1 MIAVLISAILTAGCA
16 AKSGARVAAI
26 PVASDSIE
34 LLRPDL
40 QLIFDDPNF
49 ADAQWGVEVIS
60 LDRAEVVYEQNPC
73 RLYMPASNN
82 KIVTAAVALIRLG
95 PEYRYLPQR
104 GRDLGERMKNG
115 FLDTFTR
122 GFEKVVLIGSD
133 IPDLPLSFVEEAFTS
148 LSEMDAV
155 IGPSFD
161 GGYYLIGFTKGAFL
175 PRVFEGIAW
184 GTEKVFKSTIQIL
197 TDEKRKL
204 YVLPRWRDIDTIEDL
219 KDLSTPPFNIP
230 GRMKRPAM

>member
-1 MIAVLISAILTAGCA
+1 MSGLDLHPVFAEHKMDDRCLLLFIRNPQKGKVKTRLAATIGDDVTLELYRQFVLSMLSTIKKGGFPFHICLHPKRALN
-16 AKSGARVAAI
+16 
-26 PVASDSIE
+26 
-34 LLRPDL
+34 DL
-40 QLIFDDPNF
+40 KG
-49 ADAQWGVEVIS
+49 W
-60 LDRAEVVYEQNPC
+60 
-73 RLYMPASNN
+73 
-82 KIVTAAVALIRLG
+82 LG

-133 IPDLPLSFVEEAFTS
+133 IPDLPPSFIEEAFAS

-155 IGPSFD
+155 IGPSYD
-161 GGYYLIGFTKGAFL
+161 GGYYLIGFKNESFS

-184 GTEKVFKSTIQIL
+184 GTEKIFKGTIQIL
-197 TDEKRKL
+197 RDEKRKL
-204 YVLPRWRDIDTIEDL
+204 YILPRWRDIDSIEDL